1 MRPKIICHM
10 IGSIDGRL
18 LSDRWTPLP
27 ESAEPNAIL
36 KVYDE
41 AAQRLNAQGWI
52 VGRKTMADM
61 VSGTARS
68 QGPADTP
75 HCRDTYIGNR
85 EERAIAVTV
94 DPAGK
99 LRYGTDHVGS
109 DHLVTI
115 LGKQVSDE
123 YLAELR
129 EDGVSYLFAG
139 TDGQDLP
146 AAMATLGDEFGI
158 QVVLLEGGG
167 TINGAFLKAD
177 LIDEI
182 SLLVYPGI
190 DGLAGIPSIFEYH
203 GTSADELP
211 AAGRTLR
218 LLSVET
224 LAADIVWMRYAVD
237 RRLTGGSAA

>member
-27 ESAEPNAIL
+27 EGAEVNTIL
-36 KVYDE
+36 TVYDE
-41 AAQRLNAQGWI
+41 AAQRLNGQGWI

-61 VSGTARS
+61 ISGTARS
-68 QGPADTP
+68 HGAFDTS
-75 HCRDTYIGNR
+75 CDRSTYIGNR
-85 EERAIAVTV
+85 GERAVAVAV
-94 DPAGK
+94 GPSGK
-99 LRYGTDHVGS
+99 LNYGTDHVGAE
-109 DHLVTI
+109 HLVAI

-123 YLAELR
+123 YLEELR
-129 EDGVSYLFAG
+129 NDGVSYLFAG
-139 TDGQDLP
+139 ADGQDLHS
-146 AAMATLGDEFGI
+146 AMATLGDEFGI
-158 QVVLLEGGG
+158 ETVLLEGGG

-203 GTSADELP
+203 GASANELP

-224 LAADIVWMRYAVD
+224 LSADIVWIRYAVD
-237 RRLTGGSAA
+237 RRAVA

>member
-27 ESAEPNAIL
+27 EGAEPNTIL

-41 AAQRLNAQGWI
+41 AAQRLKAQGWI

-68 QGPADTP
+68 RGVADTSRP
-75 HCRDTYIGNR
+75 RGTHIGNR
-85 EERAIAVTV
+85 QKRAIAVAI

-99 LRYGTDHVGS
+99 LQYGTDHVGS
-109 DHLVTI
+109 EHLVAI
-115 LGKQVSDE
+115 LGEQVSDE
-123 YLAELR
+123 YLAGLR

-139 TDGQDLP
+139 ADGQDLH
-146 AAMATLGDEFGI
+146 AAMATLGDSFGV
-158 QVVLLEGGG
+158 QTVLLEGGG

-177 LIDEI
+177 LIDEV

-203 GTSADELP
+203 GTSADDLP
-211 AAGRTLR
+211 AAGRALR
-218 LLSVET
+218 LLSIET

-237 RRLTGGSAA
+237 RRPAL